1 MGYGGSTFS
10 GTLNVDL
17 VEADVSAIVS
27 GICGYYGST
36 LSDLATQLGVI
47 SGNLF
52 DFTYY
57 RSIAD
62 VLVSIEQAV
71 WGIRY
76 QTDRLQFNWDGRLF
90 VST

>member
-1 MGYGGSTFS
+1 MGFGGGTFS

-17 VEADVSAIVS
+17 VTADVTAIVS
-27 GICGYYGST
+27 GICGYHGST
-36 LSDLATQLGVI
+36 LSDLADQLGVI
-47 SGNLF
+47 QGNLF

-62 VLVSIEQAV
+62 VLVNIEQMLYAFL
-71 WGIRY
+71 W
-76 QTDRLQFNWDGRLF
+76 QFTFDGNGRLY

>member
-10 GTLNVDL
+10 GTLSVDL
-17 VEADVSAIVS
+17 VTADVNAIVS

-47 SGNLF
+47 QGNLF

-76 QTDRLQFNWDGRLF
+76 QTDRFQFDWNNRLYIT
-90 VST
+90 S

>member
-1 MGYGGSTFS
+1 MGYGGTFS

-17 VEADVSAIVS
+17 VTADVNAIVS
-27 GICGYYGST
+27 GICGYYGNT

-47 SGNLF
+47 QGNLF

-62 VLVSIEQAV
+62 VLVSIEQLLY
-71 WGIRY
+71 RF
-76 QTDRLQFNWDGRLF
+76 QFDQYGRLYIT
-90 VST
+90 S